1 MVRQRFDEIVRDQN
15 NISNSLFKKYYKYPS
30 PSIMHKV
37 LNETRGIQRN
47 EIQAELIKNGL
58 DDIKKDIDIENAPK
72 KNVHKIEKKKKRIL
86 LKRIFTL
93 MRMKIKISKGKA

>member
-15 NISNSLFKKYYKYPS
+15 NISNSLFKKYCKYPS
-30 PSIMHKV
+30 PRIMHKV

-58 DDIKKDIDIENAPK
+58 DDIKKDIDIKNTPK
-72 KNVHKIEKKKKRIL
+72 KNVHKIEKKKKTMDIVE
-86 LKRIFTL
+86 KNFYFNDDENQDQQ
-93 MRMKIKISKGKA
+93 G

>member
-15 NISNSLFKKYYKYPS
+15 NISNSLFKKYYEYPS

-47 EIQAELIKNGL
+47 EIRAELIKNGL
-58 DDIKKDIDIENAPK
+58 DDIKKDINIENAPK
-72 KNVHKIEKKKKRIL
+72 KNVHKIEKKKKKDIVE
-86 LKRIFTL
+86 KNFYFNEDENQDQQ
-93 MRMKIKISKGKA
+93 G

>member
-30 PSIMHKV
+30 PRIMHKV

-47 EIQAELIKNGL
+47 EIKNGL
-58 DDIKKDIDIENAPK
+58 DDVKKDIDIENTPK
-72 KNVHKIEKKKKRIL
+72 KNVHKIEKKKKQWIL

-93 MRMKIKISKGKA
+93 MMMKVKISKGKA

>member
-47 EIQAELIKNGL
+47 EIRAELIKNGV

-72 KNVHKIEKKKKRIL
+72 KNVHKIEKKKKKDIVE
-86 LKRIFTL
+86 KNFYFNEDENQDQQ
-93 MRMKIKISKGKA
+93 G

>member
-1 MVRQRFDEIVRDQN
+1 MVRQRFDKIVRDQN

-47 EIQAELIKNGL
+47 EIRAELIKNGL

-72 KNVHKIEKKKKRIL
+72 KNVHKIEKKKKKDIVE
-86 LKRIFTL
+86 KNFYFNDDENQDQQ
-93 MRMKIKISKGKA
+93 G

>member
-30 PSIMHKV
+30 PRIMHKV

-47 EIQAELIKNGL
+47 EIKNGL
-58 DDIKKDIDIENAPK
+58 DDIKKDIDIENTPK
-72 KNVHKIEKKKKRIL
+72 KNVHKIEKKKKTMDIVE
-86 LKRIFTL
+86 KNFYFNDDENQDQQ
-93 MRMKIKISKGKA
+93 G

>member
-1 MVRQRFDEIVRDQN
+1 MVRQRFDKIVRDQN

-47 EIQAELIKNGL
+47 EIRAELIKNGL

-72 KNVHKIEKKKKRIL
+72 KNVHKIEKKKKKDIVE
-86 LKRIFTL
+86 KNFYFNEDENQDQQ
-93 MRMKIKISKGKA
+93 G

>member
-58 DDIKKDIDIENAPK
+58 DDIKKDIDIENTPK
-72 KNVHKIEKKKKRIL
+72 KNMHKIEKKKKTMDIVE
-86 LKRIFTL
+86 KNFYFNDDENQDQQ
-93 MRMKIKISKGKA
+93 G

>member
-30 PSIMHKV
+30 PSILHKV

-47 EIQAELIKNGL
+47 EIRAELIKNGL

-72 KNVHKIEKKKKRIL
+72 KNVHKIEKKKKKDIVE
-86 LKRIFTL
+86 KNFYFNEDENQDQQ
-93 MRMKIKISKGKA
+93 G

>member
-47 EIQAELIKNGL
+47 EIRAELIKNGL

-72 KNVHKIEKKKKRIL
+72 KNVHKIEKKKK
-86 LKRIFTL
+86 
-93 MRMKIKISKGKA
+93 KGYC

>member
-1 MVRQRFDEIVRDQN
+1 MVRQRFDEIVIDQN

-30 PSIMHKV
+30 PRIMHKV

-47 EIQAELIKNGL
+47 EIKNGL
-58 DDIKKDIDIENAPK
+58 DDIKKDIDIENTPK
-72 KNVHKIEKKKKRIL
+72 KNVHKIEKKKKQWIL

-93 MRMKIKISKGKA
+93 MMMKIKISKGKA

>member
-30 PSIMHKV
+30 PRIMHKV

-47 EIQAELIKNGL
+47 EIKNGL
-58 DDIKKDIDIENAPK
+58 DDIKKDIDIENTPK
-72 KNVHKIEKKKKRIL
+72 KNVHKKKKKKKQWIL

-93 MRMKIKISKGKA
+93 MMMKIKISKGKA

>member
-37 LNETRGIQRN
+37 LNETRGIKRN
-47 EIQAELIKNGL
+47 EIWAELIKNGL

-72 KNVHKIEKKKKRIL
+72 KNVHKIEKKKKKDIVE
-86 LKRIFTL
+86 KNFYFNEDENQDQQ
-93 MRMKIKISKGKA
+93 G

>member
-47 EIQAELIKNGL
+47 EIRAELIKNGL

-72 KNVHKIEKKKKRIL
+72 KNVHKIEKKKKKDIVE
-86 LKRIFTL
+86 KNFYFNEDENQDQQ
-93 MRMKIKISKGKA
+93 G

>member
-47 EIQAELIKNGL
+47 EIRAELIKNGL
-58 DDIKKDIDIENAPK
+58 DDIKKDIDIQNAPK
-72 KNVHKIEKKKKRIL
+72 KNVHKIEKKKKKDIVE
-86 LKRIFTL
+86 KNFYFNEDENQDQQ
-93 MRMKIKISKGKA
+93 G

>member
-30 PSIMHKV
+30 PRIMHKV

-47 EIQAELIKNGL
+47 EIKNGL
-58 DDIKKDIDIENAPK
+58 DDIKKDIDIENTPK
-72 KNVHKIEKKKKRIL
+72 KNVNKIEKKKKQWIL

-93 MRMKIKISKGKA
+93 MMMKIKISKGKA

>member
-47 EIQAELIKNGL
+47 EIRAELIKNGL
-58 DDIKKDIDIENAPK
+58 DDIKKDINIENAPK
-72 KNVHKIEKKKKRIL
+72 KNVHKIEKKKKKDIVE
-86 LKRIFTL
+86 KNFYFNEDENQDQQ
-93 MRMKIKISKGKA
+93 G

>member
-30 PSIMHKV
+30 PRIMHKV

-47 EIQAELIKNGL
+47 EIKNGL
-58 DDIKKDIDIENAPK
+58 DDIKKDIDIENTPK
-72 KNVHKIEKKKKRIL
+72 KNVHKIEKKNKTMDIVEEN
-86 LKRIFTL
+86 FYFNDDENQDQQ
-93 MRMKIKISKGKA
+93 G

>member
-1 MVRQRFDEIVRDQN
+1 MVRQRFDEIVRDEN

-47 EIQAELIKNGL
+47 EIRAELIKNGL

-72 KNVHKIEKKKKRIL
+72 KNVHKIEKKKKKDIVE
-86 LKRIFTL
+86 KNFYFNEDENQDQQ
-93 MRMKIKISKGKA
+93 G

>member
-47 EIQAELIKNGL
+47 EIRSELIKNGL

-72 KNVHKIEKKKKRIL
+72 KNVHKIEKKKKKDIVE
-86 LKRIFTL
+86 KNFYFNEDENQDQQ
-93 MRMKIKISKGKA
+93 G